1 MSTSLG
7 LGSLYAVLT
16 ADIKPLERNMH
27 TAKKAVQGFATDF
40 KRQMN
45 NVQSKALDMNRVLSG
60 IGSALL
66 VRKLIDYADQ
76 YTLIQSRM
84 GLATHSTKE
93 FSRAN
98 EELEQ
103 VALRTRTGLKDTT
116 NLYYRMERSTRDLDR
131 SQSDLLKVT
140 ELVNKSV
147 IVSGEA
153 GASAQAALVQF
164 SQGLQSGVLRGEE
177 LNSVMEQSPIL
188 AQQLAAGLKVPIGAL
203 RDLGQAGKLTTD
215 TVFKALLSR
224 VDSVNGEFKQM
235 KVTVAS
241 AFTALEQTALVV
253 FLGKIDQAGKFT
265 ERLSSAMMSLAESM
279 ITISRSNVVPY
290 MATFVNLLITLT
302 KLYAPILAFRL
313 ALVAIS
319 SGWGTLMRIL
329 VSVGGALAKITAAWS
344 LLRTAL
350 TSGVLFKAVDG
361 FIRLKAG
368 ASAAAGQVALLGIQT
383 KTTNTGLVMMNRS
396 ALLAKASLAGLA
408 STSGI
413 LFAAWAGWEI
423 GTWVTENFQM
433 VRLGMA
439 ALVAS
444 VQIGLE
450 EIKYGFSTMLLV
462 IRREWNARFIS
473 LFTDGKLSKFMSSIW
488 TVFVEKA
495 KITFNEIIS
504 IVPSVLTAIVSLF
517 EKVFTT
523 VFAGIVD
530 DVRQWSETLAD
541 LLENALSGTTGLKDR
556 LQKAFLDAAAVHQA
570 DTEQLA
576 ESVNNLSHAYRELFK
591 ANPEISAGFNQQ
603 MEANLTILQKNI
615 KKFEKEAS
623 GIFQSEL
630 LLPIA
635 GNPKVEKDPE
645 RRYGMDKYLF
655 DKLKEKYT
663 QQLELLNLTKA
674 EQKLLQDLE
683 KQNAK
688 TITKG
693 SAEYTQLLALVKKV
707 TDEQAK
713 IKSAEETKEKN
724 LQLQKDFSKEMEKL
738 YANDVSVLRAN
749 LLKQVELYRQAG
761 VSEVELE
768 MWKRQAMLEISTNAY
783 DGLQRAAQDYFSE
796 IGNQAK
802 NMETAF
808 KSVADSL
815 EDTLLE
821 ALKKGKLDLS
831 SFLDTLTSAIL
842 QMMIIRPLL
851 SGFGNMLGFGGDKG
865 SSGSRGG
872 LAGLFAKGGAFSGG
886 RVKAFANGGLVDGP
900 TFFPMSHN
908 RTGLMGEAGPEAIM
922 PLTKTKGGKLGI
934 STDGAGGNVTIIQ
947 NMTFAEGVNNAA
959 RQEIYGAMP
968 EIRRQAVE
976 AVIDYQAR
984 KGRQF

>member
-140 ELVNKSV
+140 ELVNKAV
-147 IVSGEA
+147 VVSGEA

-188 AQQLAAGLKVPIGAL
+188 AQQLAMGLKVPIGAL

-215 TVFKALLSR
+215 KVFKALLSR

-265 ERLSSAMMSLAESM
+265 ERLSSAMMSLADSM
-279 ITISRSNVVPY
+279 ITISRSSALPY
-290 MATFVNLLITLT
+290 MVSFVNLLITLT
-302 KLYAPILAFRL
+302 KLYASIFAVRVALIAF
-313 ALVAIS
+313 S
-319 SGWGTLMRIL
+319 SGWSVLMGTL
-329 VSVGGALAKITAAWS
+329 VTVGGALAKITAAWS
-344 LLRTAL
+344 LLRAAL
-350 TSGVLFKAVDG
+350 VSGALFKATDG
-361 FIRLKAG
+361 FIKLKAG
-368 ASAAAGQVALLGIQT
+368 ATAAAGQVALLGIQT
-383 KTTNTGLVMMNRS
+383 KATNTGLVMMERS
-396 ALLAKASLAGLA
+396 ALLAKGAIAALTSA
-408 STSGI
+408 SGI
-413 LFAAWAGWEI
+413 LFTAWVGWEL
-423 GTWVTENFQM
+423 GTWMTENFRV
-433 VRLGMA
+433 VRLGMT
-439 ALVAS
+439 ALVAT

-450 EIKYGFSTMLLV
+450 EIKYGFNAILLFV
-462 IRREWNARFIS
+462 QREWNSRFVT
-473 LFTDGKLSKFMSSIW
+473 LFSDGKLSNLLSSIW

-623 GIFQSEL
+623 GIFENEL
-630 LLPIA
+630 LAPVS
-635 GNPKVEKDPE
+635 GKKKVEKEPE
-645 RRYGMDKYLF
+645 KRYGMDKYLF

-688 TITKG
+688 TIAKG
-693 SAEYTQLLALVKKV
+693 SSEYTQLLALVKKV
-707 TDEQAK
+707 TDEQAR
-713 IKSAEETKEKN
+713 IKSAEAEAAEREKIITLQHELRKQAEGIIASYETRAEKLQVVKEK
-724 LQLQKDFSKEMEKL
+724 LQELYKLGVVTNAEMVETMKRIKEEQPKTGMEKL
-738 YANDVSVLRAN
+738 AEDFKGAWTDSITAVGDE
-749 LLKQVELYRQAG
+749 LKKMIKEG
-761 VSEVELE
+761 
-768 MWKRQAMLEISTNAY
+768 EISLGRLK
-783 DGLQRAAQDYFSE
+783 D
-796 IGNQAK
+796 
-802 NMETAF
+802 
-808 KSVADSL
+808 
-815 EDTLLE
+815 
-821 ALKKGKLDLS
+821 AL
-831 SFLDTLTSAIL
+831 LDTLTSKIVDKAVD
-842 QMMIIRPLL
+842 
-851 SGFGNMLGFGGDKG
+851 FGINALMG
-865 SSGSRGG
+865 
-872 LAGLFAKGGAFSGG
+872 GLFAQGAAFSGG
-886 RVKAFANGGLVDGP
+886 QVKAFADGGVIGGP

-922 PLTKTKGGKLGI
+922 PLTKTKDGKLGVA
-934 STDGAGGNVTIIQ
+934 TDGNGGGFPLTVTVNVTIQ
-947 NMTFAEGVNNAA
+947 GNSDETTTTNMVQQLKELVPAIMIDH
-959 RQEIYGAMP
+959 Q
-968 EIRRQAVE
+968 RRGMA
-976 AVIDYQAR
+976 
-984 KGRQF
+984 